1 MTPVTTNMTS
11 ELSEL
16 GLDRQN
22 AAVIGRIPLTG
33 GVAHVDEQDDGRMH
47 ATIRI
52 PSHHLAW
59 EPSVLVMPHGGDL
72 DLDLY
77 NDDEDNHSAILP
89 CNGDKQWIWLPTRSH
104 GTATLNL
111 DGPGLYW
118 FGSAI
123 ANNEGRGLMGTI
135 AVLGDVPDE
144 ARLDRPTQQRP

>member
-1 MTPVTTNMTS
+1 MPVANDMTA

-22 AAVIGRIPLTG
+22 AAVIGRVPLTG
-33 GVAHVDEQDDGRMH
+33 GIAHAEERADGRMH

-52 PSHHLAW
+52 PSHHFAW
-59 EPSVLVMPHGGDL
+59 EPSVLVLPRGGDL

-77 NDDEDNHSAILP
+77 NDDADNHCAILP
-89 CNGDKQWIWLPTRSH
+89 CNGDKMWIWLPTGSH
-104 GTATLNL
+104 GTASLDL

-118 FGSAI
+118 FGSTI

-135 AVLGDVPDE
+135 AVLGDVPDG
-144 ARLDRPTQQRP
+144 ARLDRPAQQRP